1 MSDAASPQSK
11 GPLADLVVIE
21 LGTLIAGPFCGQI
34 LADFGAEVIKLE
46 DPATGDPMR
55 QWGRSLPK
63 GLSPWW
69 PVIGRNKKS
78 VTVNLRSPE
87 GQAIVRDLALQADV
101 LIENFRPGAMEKW
114 GLSYESL
121 SAGNPRLIMARV
133 SGFGQTGPYAPRAG
147 YGLIGGA
154 DILIE
159 NFRPGTMEKWGLGY
173 DALSPANPGLIMAR
187 VSGFGQT
194 GPYAQRAGYGLIGEA
209 MGGLRAITG
218 EPDRPPARAGVSIG
232 DSLAATHAVMGVLM
246 ALHHRERTGR
256 GQVIDA
262 AIYESVLA
270 MMENMVTEYD
280 LTGYVRERSGA
291 VLPGIAPSNVYPTS
305 DGMILIGG
313 NGDTV
318 FARLCEAM
326 GEAGLKDDPRYATHA
341 ARGVNQTELD
351 ERIAAWSKTF
361 TSADLLALLERH
373 GVPFGRVYTAPDML
387 EDPQFVA
394 REAIVTVD
402 HPVFGPVRMQ
412 NAFPKLSDTPGEV
425 RWPGP
430 ALGEHTE
437 AVLGARLGLDPAK
450 LAALKSAGVI

>member
-1 MSDAASPQSK
+1 MEPTAQ
-11 GPLADLVVIE
+11 GPLSDLVVIE
-21 LGTLIAGPFCGQI
+21 MGSLIAGPFAGQI
-34 LADFGAEVIKLE
+34 LGDFGAEVIKIE
-46 DPATGDPMR
+46 DPRVGDPMR

-63 GLSPWW
+63 GHSPWW

-78 VTVNLRSPE
+78 VGLDLRTPE
-87 GQAIVRDLALQADV
+87 GQAIAGALIAQADV
-101 LIENFRPGAMEKW
+101 VIENFRPGAMEKW
-114 GLSYESL
+114 GLSYEAL
-121 SAGNPRLIMARV
+121 SADNPKLVMARV
-133 SGFGQTGPYAPRAG
+133 SGFGQTGPYA
-147 YGLIGGA
+147 
-154 DILIE
+154 
-159 NFRPGTMEKWGLGY
+159 T
-173 DALSPANPGLIMAR
+173 
-187 VSGFGQT
+187 
-194 GPYAQRAGYGLIGEA
+194 RAGYGLIGEA

-246 ALHHRERTGR
+246 ALHVRQRTGR

-270 MMENMVTEYD
+270 MMENMITEYD
-280 LTGYVRERSGA
+280 ITGYIRERSGA

-305 DGMILIGG
+305 DGMVLIGG

-326 GEAGLKDDPRYATHA
+326 GEAGLKDDPRYVSHA

-351 ERIAAWSKTF
+351 QRISAWSKKF

-373 GVPFGRVYTAPDML
+373 GVPFGKVYTAPDML
-387 EDPQFVA
+387 EDPQFAA

-402 HPVFGPVRMQ
+402 HPVFGPIRMQ
-412 NAFPKLSDTPGEV
+412 NAFPKLSETPGAV

-430 ALGEHTE
+430 ALGEHTA
-437 AVLGARLGLDPAK
+437 AVLAEKLGLSAEK
-450 LAALKSAGVI
+450 LAELKAAGVV